1 LSLQALGQFTA
12 RAARQPWNVIN
23 GFVGIQCHALT
34 AHMRQHIHHMRL
46 GAQQAQFEHLKQAD
60 RTGADDQRIG
70 FNGDGVIGHVDAA
83 IAGVVQRSNSESL
96 PVLSFQASASGKG
109 DLRLVM
115 LGQPIWESSALR
127 AVMCS

>member
-1 LSLQALGQFTA
+1 
-12 RAARQPWNVIN
+12 
-23 GFVGIQCHALT
+23 
-34 AHMRQHIHHMRL
+34 MRQHIHHMRM

-83 IAGVVQRSNSESL
+83 IAGVVQRSNSESV

-109 DLRLVM
+109 ALRFVM
-115 LGQPIWESSALR
+115 LGHPICDNSALSL
-127 AVMCS
+127 VMCSWPSGTSSSA